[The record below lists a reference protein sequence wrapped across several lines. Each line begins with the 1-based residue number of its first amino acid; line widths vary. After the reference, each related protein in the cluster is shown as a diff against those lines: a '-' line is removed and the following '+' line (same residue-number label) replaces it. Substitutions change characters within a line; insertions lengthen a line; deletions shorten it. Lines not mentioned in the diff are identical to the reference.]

1 MFALFLTKV
10 PLVDPTNFIGPLADD
25 FIVTPGVVNELSTAA
40 GTYNFLAGPEKTMYT
55 LPLGHVDVRDV
66 AAAMVAGIR
75 VKGNH
80 RLPLTGEWFDWA
92 DAVDHI
98 ANTRPDLA
106 PRLVKIN
113 PTGQTRPVI
122 DSKKA
127 LEVLGIT
134 LTPWKKTIDDGL
146 DDMLKLEKD
155 WAERGVDP
163 DALKNNTWIE
173 IGEMGAS
180 TRVEFTD

>member
-1 MFALFLTKV
+1 MFAPFLTEV
-10 PLVDPTNFIGPLADD
+10 PLVNPTNFIGPLADD
-25 FIVTPGVVNELSTAA
+25 FIVTPGVVGELSTSV
-40 GTYNFLAGPEKTMYT
+40 GTYNFLAGPEKAMYT
-55 LPLGHVDVRDV
+55 LPMGHVDVRDI

-92 DAVDHI
+92 DAVNHI
-98 ANTRPDLA
+98 ADTRPDLA
-106 PRLVKIN
+106 PRLIKIN
-113 PTGQTRPVI
+113 PTSQTKPII

-134 LTPWKKTIDDGL
+134 LTPWKKSISDGL

-155 WAERGVDP
+155 WAEKGVDP
-163 DALKNNTWIE
+163 DALKNNNWLSL
-173 IGEMGAS
+173 GEMGGYTS
-180 TRVEFTD
+180 VEFTE